1 MLELVLKELGRNQA
15 LLSTVIHATDEGY
28 VLVVTTKT
36 GTHKL
41 SLYRGGLR
49 YFKTIDAAASVA
61 RLCGCKEVKITW
73 DPLPEA
79 GGGPM
84 FHKQLSPAPVE
95 EQPKKMPP
103 PSGRRLPPPK
113 KKKKRR

>member
-1 MLELVLKELGRNQA
+1 MLESVLKELGRNQA

-28 VLVVTTKT
+28 VLVATTKS
-36 GTHKL
+36 GAHRL

-79 GGGPM
+79 GGPM
-84 FHKQLSPAPVE
+84 FHKQLSPAPME

>member
-28 VLVVTTKT
+28 VLVATTKT

-61 RLCGCKEVKITW
+61 RACGCKDVKISW
-73 DPLPEA
+73 EPLPDV
-79 GGGPM
+79 GSPM
-84 FHKQLSPAPVE
+84 MQRQRLPEE
-95 EQPKKMPP
+95 EQKTKTPP
-103 PSGRRLPPPK
+103 PPGKRLPPPK